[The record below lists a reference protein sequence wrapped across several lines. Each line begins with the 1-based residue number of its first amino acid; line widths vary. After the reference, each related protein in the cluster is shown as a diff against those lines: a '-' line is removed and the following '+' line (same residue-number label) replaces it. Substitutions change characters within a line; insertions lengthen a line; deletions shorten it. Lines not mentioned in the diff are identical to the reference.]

1 VITSAASDE
10 PENPEPLWD
19 MTRLL
24 DRKIASTV
32 APKNK
37 INGKDD

>member
-1 VITSAASDE
+1 LLQPRATNRKTPNLFE
-10 PENPEPLWD
+10 D
-19 MTRLL
+19 MTKLL

>member
-1 VITSAASDE
+1 
-10 PENPEPLWD
+10 
-19 MTRLL
+19 MTELL

>member
-1 VITSAASDE
+1 
-10 PENPEPLWD
+10 
-19 MTRLL
+19 MTKLL

-37 INGKDD
+37 INGKTIKRARRYCALSRAATPTAL